1 MTNTPEQE
9 NTLDTPV
16 EAAATSNILPPRL
29 PDPQQGH
36 SVAAWTTVLLVL
48 IGATFGAVGLVFE
61 LHWLAWTGLGVAVFG
76 VIVGKILQAMGFG
89 QVREENN

>member
-16 EAAATSNILPPRL
+16 EAAATSSILPPRV

-48 IGATFGAVGLVFE
+48 LGATLGAVGLIFGM
-61 LHWLAWTGLGVAVFG
+61 HWLAWSGLGVAVLG
-76 VIVGKILQAMGFG
+76 VIIGRVLQAMGFG
-89 QVREENN
+89 QVHEDKK